1 MEGSSQAGA
10 LFPQPVVTVDGV
22 TVRMDDVLG
31 EGAWLITATPA
42 QVAGPDVTAVG
53 LDDRRVAIFREALAA
68 WLTGNGV
75 EAVLVRPDRPVFG
88 AGEARHLLRAWSQ
101 ALGAPSST
109 AMALA

>member
-1 MEGSSQAGA
+1 MERSIRIVVSGSSTGSAA
-10 LFPQPVVTVDGV
+10 APNAP
-22 TVRMDDVLG
+22 
-31 EGAWLITATPA
+31 AKPPATPA

-75 EAVLVRPDRPVFG
+75 EAVLVRPDRHVFG